1 VSKPLVRIQIP
12 SQTFSL
18 LPTRRTNSAMISS
31 SLASFVFDTRLM
43 FSMTVFCDRT
53 AVNERRCLSVKVIVD
68 TLLSYADVFPLSPPK
83 APMFRVRSCDAAGST
98 DNNFNKSS
106 GETLVDV
113 IDNFSRSAKP
123 GSGSEDG
130 PRTRRRMP
138 VNETSTRLRFGTNVI
153 RVSIEESESDV
164 WRSFNVRR
172 AGRENSFSVSKLVRS
187 CANAVSV

>member
-1 VSKPLVRIQIP
+1 
-12 SQTFSL
+12 
-18 LPTRRTNSAMISS
+18 MISS

-98 DNNFNKSS
+98 DNNSNKSS

-113 IDNFSRSAKP
+113 IDNFSRLAKP
-123 GSGSEDG
+123 GSGLEG
-130 PRTRRRMP
+130 RRMP
-138 VNETSTRLRFGTNVI
+138 VNETSTRLTFGANVI

-172 AGRENSFSVSKLVRS
+172 AGKENPFSVSKLVRS